1 MPADA
6 LTLRLPR
13 APALIAD
20 SRGAVWLTPDGEIED
35 VPVPEAIDRAR
46 AEVPYVCHLP
56 AVLRA
61 LDTPPFAA
69 FDLLE
74 LFAFVRP
81 ARFCLPTVRGLAS
94 AIGVAPPEGQEEAA
108 SLLPLLAARLLAE
121 LQAQD
126 AKDARAAIGI
136 ARVMAAGDWPW
147 APFVL
152 HALSHVDPGRRP
164 PGLDVW
170 SRLPEWRESSP
181 DWPEDD
187 VAVSG
192 DDARERLATLV
203 RGREPRPAQS
213 DYAAAVAEAFAPRDP
228 AGLPHVVLAE
238 AGTGIG
244 KTLGYLAPASLWSE
258 RNDAPVW
265 ISTYTRNLQ
274 RQIDG
279 ELRELFGEA
288 ADRAQAVTLR
298 KGREN
303 YLCLLNYEEAVS
315 RHAIG
320 SSNAVALGLVARW
333 ALTSRDG
340 DLQGGD
346 FPAWLAGII
355 GRQRTA
361 SLTDRRGECV
371 RSACPHYTRC
381 FAERAIRRARRARIV
396 VANHALVMAEAA
408 SGRDGDRRPRRFVFD
423 EAHHLF
429 DAADSAFSW
438 HLTGFEA
445 SLLRRWIR
453 GTTGGRRRLG
463 GGLLRRFAD
472 LAEGDGELQDLLE
485 KIVRAARNL
494 PREGW
499 LGRSEGEAVS
509 GSAPAIERF
518 LAAAARHV
526 NAQAG
531 DSDPAYGLEAPLDKA
546 EVDLLDA
553 AAALREDLLALIMP
567 MEGTMELVQQRLD
580 AEDAPELPL
589 LLRLESLRRA
599 LQPRLTTTLFPW
611 VAMLTAVAEGTP
623 NGFVDWLTVDR
634 TGGESRDI
642 GLHRHFVDPTKPL
655 AGSVIAPLHGVVLT
669 SATLRDAATS
679 PDADWMV
686 AEVRTGAQHLP
697 MPPKRVSIASPFDYP
712 QQTRIF
718 VVTDV
723 PKADAGRVAQA
734 LAQLFDA
741 AGGGALGLFTSIA
754 RLRAVHARLR
764 GPLAAVG
771 LPLLAQHVDRM
782 DTGTL
787 VDIFRAEEDSCLL
800 GTDATRDGIDVP
812 GRSLRLVVFDRVPWP
827 RRTLLHDARRKA
839 FGGAAYDD
847 VLIRLRL
854 KQAFGRLIRR
864 AGDQGVFVL
873 LDPALPSRLHGA
885 FPPGVAVTR
894 VPLAE
899 AVLQT
904 RAFLQGSHLA
914 NAVDGAE
921 ANP

>member
-1 MPADA
+1 MPPDA

-13 APALIAD
+13 APALVAD
-20 SRGAVWLTPDGEIED
+20 SRGAVWLTVDGEIED
-35 VPVPEAIDRAR
+35 VPVPEAIDRAK
-46 AEVPYVCHLP
+46 AAAPLVCHLP

-61 LDTPPFAA
+61 LDTMPFTA

-81 ARFCLPTVRGLAS
+81 ARFCLPTVRGMA
-94 AIGVAPPEGQEEAA
+94 AVMGMDAPADQEEAA
-108 SLLPLLAARLLAE
+108 SLLPGMAARLLAE
-121 LQAQD
+121 LQAMD
-126 AKDARAAIGI
+126 PKDSRAAIGI
-136 ARVMAAGDWPW
+136 ARIMEAGSWPW

-187 VAVSG
+187 AAVSG
-192 DDARERLATLV
+192 EDARERLATLV

-213 DYAAAVAEAFAPRDP
+213 DYAAAVAGAFAPRDP
-228 AGLPHVVLAE
+228 GGQPHVVLAE

-244 KTLGYLAPASLWSE
+244 KTLGYLAAASLWSE

-315 RHAIG
+315 RNAIG

-333 ALTSRDG
+333 ALASRDG
-340 DLQGGD
+340 DIQGGD

-381 FAERAIRRARRARIV
+381 FAERSIRRGRRARIV

-408 SGRDGDRRPRRFVFD
+408 AGRDGDKRPRRFVFD

-429 DAADSAFSW
+429 DAADGAFSW

-445 SLLRRWIR
+445 ALLRRWIR
-453 GTTGGRRRLG
+453 GSTGGRRRLG

-472 LAEGDGELQDLLE
+472 LGEGDSELQELLE

-494 PREGW
+494 PRDGW
-499 LGRSEGEAVS
+499 LGRSEGEETS

-518 LAAAARHV
+518 LTAAARHV

-531 DSDPAYGLEAPLDKA
+531 DSDPAYGLEASLDNA

-553 AAALREDLLALIMP
+553 AAALREDLLALIAP
-567 MEGTMELVQQRLD
+567 MEVTMALIQQRLD
-580 AEDAPELPL
+580 AEEPPELPI

-599 LQPRLTTTLFPW
+599 LQQRLATTLFPW

-623 NGFVDWLTVDR
+623 NGFVDWLSVDKDR
-634 TGGESRDI
+634 GEARDI
-642 GLHRHFVDPTKPL
+642 GLHRHYVDPTKPL
-655 AGSVIAPLHGVVLT
+655 TGSVIAPLHGAVLT

-679 PDADWMV
+679 PDAAWTV

-697 MPPKRVSIASPFDYP
+697 LPPIRVTIPSPFDYP
-712 QQTRIF
+712 SQTRIF

-764 GPLAAVG
+764 GPLTAAG
-771 LPLLAQHVDRM
+771 LPLLAQHIDRM

-827 RRTLLHDARRKA
+827 RRTLLHEARRKA

-864 AGDQGVFVL
+864 AGDQGIFIL

-894 VPLAE
+894 LPLAE
-899 AVLQT
+899 AVVQT
-904 RAFLQGSHLA
+904 RAFLRG
-914 NAVDGAE
+914 NALSGTVDDAWV
-921 ANP
+921 NP